1 MNFKK
6 VIQEYCP
13 ALTNKTDTSHIPEP
27 KLLGADNTRRLMTQV
42 YGMNLNGYSIDDITE
57 TVNDLWRVS
66 LTPTDI
72 ENIIWAIDNEA
83 RLASMYIHR

>member
-13 ALTNKTDTSHIPEP
+13 ALNRKLDTSHLPEP

-42 YGMNLNGYSIDDITE
+42 YGMNLNGYGITEITE

-66 LTPTDI
+66 LTSTDI
-72 ENIIWAIDNEA
+72 ENIIWSIDNEA
-83 RLASMYIHR
+83 RLASMQTHL

>member
-13 ALTNKTDTSHIPEP
+13 ALTGKADTSHLPEP

-42 YGMNLNGYSIDDITE
+42 YGMNLNGYNITDIIE

-66 LTPTDI
+66 LSPTDI

-83 RLASMYIHR
+83 RIASMQTHL

>member
-13 ALTNKTDTSHIPEP
+13 SLTGKADTSYMPEP

-42 YGMNLNGYSIDDITE
+42 YGMNLNGYGIIEITE

-66 LTPTDI
+66 LTSTDI
-72 ENIIWAIDNEA
+72 ENIIWSIDNEA
-83 RLASMYIHR
+83 RLASMQTHL